1 MLYGTALNADTCT
14 QPRSGDLQH
23 SSGAAAAALS
33 IAIVQ
38 VFQSAILEAKKYK
51 ASGGDA
57 LADVLDLLSTRAPS
71 GPGAAAKEGTGREE
85 VRPLLGQLLCML
97 VGGF

>member
-1 MLYGTALNADTCT
+1 MSTAY
-14 QPRSGDLQH
+14 
-23 SSGAAAAALS
+23 
-33 IAIVQ
+33 VQ

-85 VRPLLGQLLCML
+85 VRLPVLCVGQVLCVYFTGCVLTHHWLLSVCWG
-97 VGGF
+97 V

>member
-1 MLYGTALNADTCT
+1 VVLFEARTPLPSDIAVTYDTDPVPLLPMSTAY
-14 QPRSGDLQH
+14 
-23 SSGAAAAALS
+23 
-33 IAIVQ
+33 VQ

-57 LADVLDLLSTRAPS
+57 LADVLDLLSTRTPS

-85 VRPLLGQLLCML
+85 VRPPVFVRRQMLCACPC
-97 VGGF
+97 VS